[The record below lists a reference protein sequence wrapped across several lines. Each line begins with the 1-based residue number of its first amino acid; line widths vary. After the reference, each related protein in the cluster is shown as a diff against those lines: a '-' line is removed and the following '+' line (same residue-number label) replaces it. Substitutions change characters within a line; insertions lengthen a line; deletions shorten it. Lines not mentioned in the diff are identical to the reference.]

1 MYIYLEIFIWRVLM
15 LSVVYL
21 MSTFQVQQRNKDE
34 RRHHQCMTSQ
44 YYIWNM
50 DG

>member
-1 MYIYLEIFIWRVLM
+1 MSIYLEIFIWRVLM

-21 MSTFQVQQRNKDE
+21 MSTFQVQQRNKDK